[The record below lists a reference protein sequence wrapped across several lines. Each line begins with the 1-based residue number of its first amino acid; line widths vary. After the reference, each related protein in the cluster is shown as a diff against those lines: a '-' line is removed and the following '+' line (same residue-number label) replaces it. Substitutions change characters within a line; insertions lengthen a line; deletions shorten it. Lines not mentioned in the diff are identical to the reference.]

1 MEADALIS
9 FPNLQAVLEDFAN
22 KAKDKYKQQLVDKDK
37 NASKKLYNS
46 VSCMVEQN
54 GTTYEV
60 SLELEHYWKFIE
72 EGIRP
77 AGKYKNAGWKIY
89 PFILEWIKV
98 KPVIPRPMANGKL
111 PSEKSLAYLIT
122 RSIKEHGIKP
132 QPILH
137 EATMDALKDFEKK
150 IREALAED
158 CGMILQKMAI
168 SVLGVKE
175 L

>member
-9 FPNLQAVLEDFAN
+9 FPNLQAVLEDFAERAKN
-22 KAKDKYKQQLVDKDK
+22 QYQGMLVNKDKV
-37 NASKKLYNS
+37 ASGDLYNS

-72 EGIRP
+72 EGIKP

-132 QPILH
+132 QPILQ
-137 EATMDALKDFEKK
+137 EATRDALKIFERQ

>member
-1 MEADALIS
+1 M
-9 FPNLQAVLEDFAN
+9 
-22 KAKDKYKQQLVDKDK
+22 
-37 NASKKLYNS
+37 
-46 VSCMVEQN
+46 
-54 GTTYEV
+54 
-60 SLELEHYWKFIE
+60 EHYWKFIE
-72 EGIRP
+72 GGIQP

-122 RSIKEHGIKP
+122 RSIKENGIKP
-132 QPILH
+132 VPILK
-137 EATMDALKDFEKK
+137 EATHDALKIFEDK
-150 IREALAED
+150 IREALAQD
-158 CGMILQKMAI
+158 CGMLLERMAI

>member
-1 MEADALIS
+1 MEADTLIS
-9 FPNLQAVLEDFAN
+9 FPNLQAVLEDFAER
-22 KAKDKYKQQLVDKDK
+22 AKDQYQGLLVRKDK
-37 NASKKLYNS
+37 VASGDLYNS
-46 VSCMVEQN
+46 ISCMVEQN

-60 SLELEHYWKFIE
+60 SLNLEHYWKFIE
-72 EGIRP
+72 EGIKP

-137 EATMDALKDFEKK
+137 ESTTDALKIFEKQ
-150 IREALAED
+150 IRNALAED
-158 CGMILQKMAI
+158 CGLILQKMAI